1 MGGHTKKKKFGIKLT
16 LVGILIGVITGFGIL
31 GLQSFIA
38 GELHTLLNEE
48 ARKACNCSFDASS
61 IDISLLTLRGKAKN
75 ARILRNGEPRL
86 LFREVETRFSLT
98 QLGQKRIV
106 LSDLHLKDGVAYNV
120 DEDSVTFQFI
130 DSLSTLPPPEKR
142 KKDRWKLHLEQ
153 LRVSA
158 SRFTQD
164 YPGTYITGNHIS
176 LLMTRDARERFQL
189 RPTIGNLSLTLK
201 QTESRPYEKTIQFGK
216 VTSLLTL
223 EDSRAIFEKL
233 KVVSEH
239 SAMHIDAISD
249 TENNNA
255 LSGSSKFVVDTLL
268 LQLNDFIQTQI
279 SGKAALT
286 GSLGN
291 PGMQGSFKHKKQKP
305 VPFLIQDI
313 PLFTINSFQGEFLYD
328 LNRGKHL
335 VSVPTFSASGPVTQ
349 VELTTPIT
357 LFEDSIEAGFSIS
370 VGSYASDG
378 ITIEDISARVNLGDT
393 LGSIAF
399 GVSGQAQRTRIGNF
413 YLPPVSF
420 TIKNKP
426 DLTFSIAHT
435 SADSG
440 AFSLTGILETR
451 NATTILRDGT
461 LELNNLSL
469 AQDLKPE
476 DVSRPSALKKILVS
490 GSANLSGPLSPYQL
504 VGNGAVTVTSRHFAG
519 ETAVTGKLELEK
531 GVLSA
536 ELFNATK
543 SFNGSLLLNF
553 IDQKGQA
560 ALDFKKFRPA
570 EYFPDASCLELS
582 ANARYGFALS
592 SPTTGNGAISIEN
605 LILGCKPYSV
615 TLQRVATIPIRNGT
629 ATLENLIL
637 TSSAT
642 DFSLNGSIAP
652 ELLNVTAEGSL
663 YLNTL
668 LGFIPALDDLSGSL
682 DAALKLQGTFSE
694 PVINGTATI
703 SNGDFSSEASDLI
716 ATNLNGTLSLR
727 NNLLTIDYLTGSV
740 NSGNISIR
748 GEAELTKFQDASLL
762 IDIEQM
768 AINSVQD
775 VTLTVSASLQVTQGE
790 QFPLISGEVEID
802 VLEARKN
809 INLPSILKAIVRTP
823 LDTTPA
829 ATSLR
834 ELPAIE
840 LDIRILAPRN
850 IFLIS
855 NFLTAEFAANLLLTG
870 TLNQPAIS
878 GALTSQAGWLGLKNR
893 RFEITSGVV
902 SFSQDPTNP
911 TLEIIGETSVF
922 GKTGQFV
929 TIVLEATG
937 SLAAPAIELT
947 SDTGLT
953 QNEILNLLTSNV
965 RDVESTKA
973 NTLADRESGGTLSLV
988 DERPGNAIRNMLH
1001 ELTTLDEL
1009 SVEPALNNRTGA
1021 IEPTLTATKRITD
1034 DLAIIG
1040 NTFVGP
1046 EPSSRLRLRYDLT
1059 PYLNVAAAVDSI
1071 NTVQNSSLGVDLT
1084 YTVFARKKPFIE
1096 YDISGNHHFDE
1107 LDLLKGIRLGAESR
1121 IQYQELPDL
1130 TKRFEQF
1137 YASRGFLHALAVL
1150 DCDTGQRYCRTLKV
1164 KLFEGPRAR
1173 ITGRVL
1179 SGDPLPDEVSES
1191 DLPSISPNQT
1201 ATEELRRYQQQSM
1214 IELLRSE
1221 GYLSARV
1228 RAFYDDTHTHD
1239 VQLVLELTVGSQD
1252 SFIFSG
1258 NTVYSPEEFL
1268 ETINLFNR
1276 KQPFGRNTIH
1286 ILIENM
1292 ERMYREAG
1300 YLFASISYEREIE
1313 PVSKKT
1319 TYYIHVLEEIPV
1331 SIAQVQFSGNKQL
1344 QQQDLISSL
1353 KQHAPEKYSTV
1364 FKPKTVVAERLEESC
1379 AILKSLYQLE
1389 GYPEASVTYTL
1400 LENNNER
1407 ELILEYLI
1415 HEGPPLIFESVHILN
1430 FPEDS
1435 LLPDPPEGTLSVP
1448 RINQY
1453 VKALEQRL
1461 KEDGYRAATIQTEL
1475 DRDEIIIS
1483 IQKGKRTFLGDITIE
1498 GLADVPES
1506 LIRESLLFT
1515 TGTPWEN
1522 SMLQRSRRKLLLLG
1536 LFSRVEITPA
1546 DGEVNPGTEDILI
1559 RVVERSLTTLEIG
1572 GGINSELGIHT
1583 FGEAV
1588 DKSIFLD
1595 GTSLGTRLDLFVDE
1609 QTGDINQGVAGL
1621 RYAQPQFLGTQFQ
1634 FTQDARFQ
1642 KTELTTLEYDLERY
1656 ILDSAWYHRFSDDLT
1671 LNLSYSLL
1679 QDSISNVSEDAQLS
1693 HLDKGIVNLSLMGAT
1708 FRWDKRDSPIIP
1720 NEGFIFTI
1728 DPGFTSKGI
1737 GSDAN
1742 FYSLNGRV
1750 GYLHPFFST
1759 PFTIAENFRMA
1770 SAWTFGGTPEVPI
1783 TQRYYLGGRQSVR
1796 GFRENSLGPRGS
1808 DGSILGGDVL
1818 IQNNLEL
1825 RYRLQET
1832 LSTHVFF
1839 DAGNVFL
1846 RSQDIKP
1853 DDLRTSIGFGARYLS
1868 PIGPI
1873 GFDLGHPLNERAGE
1887 PSVRFHF
1894 SIGSTF

>member
-1 MGGHTKKKKFGIKLT
+1 MGGQTKKKKLGIKLT
-16 LVGILIGVITGFGIL
+16 LVGIILGIITGFGIL
-31 GLQSFIA
+31 GIQSFIA
-38 GELHTLLNEE
+38 GELHTILNDE

-61 IDISLLTLRGKAKN
+61 IEISLLTLSGKAKD

-120 DEDSVTFQFI
+120 DQDSVTFQLI

-142 KKDRWKLHLEQ
+142 KEDRWKLHLEQ
-153 LRVSA
+153 LRVSV

-176 LLMTRDARERFQL
+176 LLMTRDDRDRFQL

-201 QTESRPYEKTIQFGK
+201 RTENRPYEKTVQFGK

-223 EDSRAIFEKL
+223 EDSQAIFEKL
-233 KVVSEH
+233 KVSSEH
-239 SAMHIDAISD
+239 SGIHIDAIAD
-249 TENNNA
+249 TKNNNA
-255 LSGSSKFVVDTLL
+255 LSGTSKFVVDTLL
-268 LQLNDFIQTQI
+268 LQLNDFIKTQI
-279 SGKAALT
+279 SGKAALS

-291 PGMQGSFKHKKQKP
+291 PGMQGSFKHKKLKP
-305 VPFLIQDI
+305 VPFLIQEI
-313 PLFTINSFQGEFLYD
+313 PLFTIDSFQGDFLYD

-335 VSVPTFSASGPVTQ
+335 VSIPNFSASGPETQ
-349 VELTTPIT
+349 VKLTNPIT

-370 VGSYASDG
+370 VGSYVSDG
-378 ITIEDISARVNLGDT
+378 IMIEDIDARVDLGDT
-393 LGSIAF
+393 LDSIAL
-399 GVSGQAQRTRIGNF
+399 VVTGQAQRARIGNF
-413 YLPPVSF
+413 ILPSASF
-420 TIKNKP
+420 SIKNKP
-426 DLTFSIAHT
+426 ELAFSITHAST
-435 SADSG
+435 ASG
-440 AFSLTGILETR
+440 AFSLTGILASH
-451 NATTILRDGT
+451 NATTVLRDGQ
-461 LELNNLSL
+461 LELRNLSL

-476 DVSRPSALKKILVS
+476 DVSRPSALKKILLS
-490 GSANLSGPLSPYQL
+490 GSAKFSGPLSPYQL

-519 ETAVTGKLELEK
+519 ETAVTGKIELEN
-531 GVLSA
+531 GILSA
-536 ELFNATK
+536 ELFNTTK
-543 SFNGSLLLNF
+543 SFNGSLQLNF
-553 IDQKGQA
+553 LEQNGEA

-582 ANARYGFALS
+582 AGARYGFALS
-592 SPTTGNGAISIEN
+592 SPTTGNGAISIKN
-605 LILGCKPYSV
+605 LLLGCKPYSV
-615 TLQRVATIPIRNGT
+615 TLQRVATIPIENGT
-629 ATLENLIL
+629 ATLNDLTL
-637 TSSAT
+637 TSAAT
-642 DFSLNGSIAP
+642 DFTLNGSIAP

-682 DAALKLQGTFSE
+682 DAALKLQGTFTE
-694 PVINGTATI
+694 PVINGTAAI

-716 ATNLNGTLSLR
+716 ATNMNGTLSLR

-740 NSGNISIR
+740 NSGNVSIQ
-748 GEAELTKFQDASLL
+748 GEAELTKFQDASLI

-768 AINSVQD
+768 AINSVED
-775 VTLTVSASLQVTQGE
+775 VSLTVSSSLRVTQGE
-790 QFPLISGEVEID
+790 QLPLISGEVEID

-823 LDTTPA
+823 LETTPA

-840 LDIRILAPRN
+840 LDVRILAPRN

-855 NFLTAEFAANLLLTG
+855 NFLTAEFAANLQLTG

-878 GALTSQAGWLGLKNR
+878 GVLTSQAGWLGLKNR

-902 SFSQDPTNP
+902 TFSQDPTNP

-929 TIVLEATG
+929 TIILEATG
-937 SLAAPAIELT
+937 PLAAPAIELT

-965 RDVESTKA
+965 REFESTKA

-1009 SVEPALNNRTGA
+1009 AVEPALNNRTGA
-1021 IEPTLTATKRITD
+1021 IEPSLTATKRITD
-1034 DLAIIG
+1034 DLAIVG

-1046 EPSSRLRLRYDLT
+1046 ETSSRLQLRYDLT
-1059 PYLNVAAAVDSI
+1059 PYLNIAAAVDSI
-1071 NTVQNSSLGVDLT
+1071 NTVQNTSLGVDLT
-1084 YTVFARKKPFIE
+1084 YTVFARKKPFIK
-1096 YDISGNHHFDE
+1096 YAITGNNHFDE
-1107 LDLLKGIRLGAESR
+1107 VDLLKGIRLGPESR

-1137 YASRGFLHALAVL
+1137 YANRGFLHALAVL
-1150 DCDTGQRYCRTLKV
+1150 DCDTGQRYCRTLRA
-1164 KLFEGPRAR
+1164 KLFEGPQAR
-1173 ITGRVL
+1173 ISGRMIA
-1179 SGDPLPDEVSES
+1179 GDPLPGEVEER
-1191 DLPSISPNQT
+1191 DLPSISRKQL
-1201 ATEELRRYQQQSM
+1201 ATEEVRRFQQQSM

-1228 RAFYDDTHTHD
+1228 RAFYDDTQTHD
-1239 VQLVLELTVGSQD
+1239 VQLILELTVGSQD

-1258 NTVYSPEEFL
+1258 NTVFKPEEFL

-1300 YLFASISYEREIE
+1300 YLFASISYEREIDT
-1313 PVSKKT
+1313 VSKKT
-1319 TYYIHVLEEIPV
+1319 TYFIHVLEEIPV
-1331 SIAQVQFSGNKQL
+1331 SIARVKFSGNKQL
-1344 QQQDLISSL
+1344 EQQDLLNSL
-1353 KQHAPEKYSTV
+1353 KQHAPEKYSAV
-1364 FKPKTVVAERLEESC
+1364 FKPKVVVAERLDESC

-1389 GYPEASVTYTL
+1389 GYPEASVTYKL
-1400 LENNNER
+1400 IGNNNEH
-1407 ELILEYLI
+1407 EFILEYVI
-1415 HEGPPLIFESVHILN
+1415 KEESPLIFNRLHVLN
-1430 FPEDS
+1430 FPAGS
-1435 LLPDPPEGTLSVP
+1435 LLPEPPEGTLSVP

-1453 VKALEQRL
+1453 MKAIEQRL
-1461 KEDGYRAATIQTEL
+1461 KEDGYRSATIQTEL
-1475 DRDEIIIS
+1475 EHNEITIS
-1483 IQKGKRTFLGDITIE
+1483 VQKGDRTFLGNVAIE
-1498 GLADVPES
+1498 GLVDIPET
-1506 LIRESLLFT
+1506 LVRESLLFT
-1515 TGTPWEN
+1515 TGDPWKN
-1522 SMLQRSRRKLLLLG
+1522 STLQQSRRKLLLLG

-1546 DGEVNPGTEDILI
+1546 DGEVNPGTEDLLI

-1609 QTGDINQGVAGL
+1609 QTGEVNQGVAGL

-1656 ILDSAWYHRFSDDLT
+1656 ILDSAWYHRFTDDLT

-1679 QDSISNVSEDAQLS
+1679 QDSISNVAQDAQLS
-1693 HLDKGIVNLSLMGAT
+1693 HLDKGIVNLSLLGAT
-1708 FRWDKRDSPIIP
+1708 IRWDKRDSPIIP
-1720 NEGFIFTI
+1720 NDGFIFTI

-1742 FYSLNGRV
+1742 FYSLNGRI
-1750 GYLHPFFST
+1750 GYLHPFFNT

-1770 SAWTFGGTPEVPI
+1770 SAWTYGGTPEVPI

-1796 GFRENSLGPRGS
+1796 GFRENSLGPRGR

-1825 RYRLQET
+1825 RYRVQET
-1832 LSTHVFF
+1832 VSTHVFF

-1853 DDLRTSIGFGARYLS
+1853 EDLRTSIGLGARYLS

-1873 GFDLGHPLNERAGE
+1873 GFDIGHPLDERPGE